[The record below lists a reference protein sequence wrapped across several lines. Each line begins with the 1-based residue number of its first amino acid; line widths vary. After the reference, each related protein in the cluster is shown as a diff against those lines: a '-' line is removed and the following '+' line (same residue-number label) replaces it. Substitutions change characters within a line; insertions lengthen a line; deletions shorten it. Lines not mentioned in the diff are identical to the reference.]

1 MIRNAIEAQGL
12 TRSFGSRI
20 AVDDVSFVVPEG
32 SAVGLLGGTGA
43 GKTTTL
49 LILRGELAPTR
60 GTARLFG
67 LDAACARH
75 AATRCVGANLAPME
89 MEARLTLREFLT
101 ERGHLRGVLGI
112 ATRIRELRDDLRL
125 ENALDRP
132 VGNLSLGTGKRAAL
146 AAALLNRPK
155 LLLLDEPTE
164 GMNAETADVVR
175 SVVDRH
181 RASVGA
187 TLLIASRDLAE
198 VERLCDQVL
207 MMRRGGIVD
216 RGSPAEFLARYGR
229 TAPAQ
234 IFLDVTATRDAETA
248 AE

>member
-1 MIRNAIEAQGL
+1 MTRNAIEAQGL
-12 TRSFGSRI
+12 TRCFGSSI
-20 AVDDVSFVVPEG
+20 VVDDVGFVVPEG

-49 LILRGELAPTR
+49 LILRGEMAPTR

-67 LDAACARH
+67 VDCACARH
-75 AATRCVGANLAPME
+75 AATRGMGANLAPTE
-89 MEARLTLREFLT
+89 MESRLTLREFLT

-112 ATRIRELRDDLRL
+112 AARIRDLCAELRL
-125 ENALDRP
+125 EGALERP
-132 VGNLSLGTGKRAAL
+132 VGGLSLGTGKRAAL
-146 AAALLNRPK
+146 AAALLNRPR

-164 GMNAETADVVR
+164 GMNAETAHLVR
-175 SVVDRH
+175 TVVDRH
-181 RASVGA
+181 RARVGA

-198 VERLCDQVL
+198 VEHLCDQVL

-216 RGSPAEFLARYGR
+216 RGSPADLLARYGR
-229 TAPAQ
+229 TTLEQ
-234 IFLDVTATRDAETA
+234 IFLDLPTAQRDDAA

>member
-1 MIRNAIEAQGL
+1 MTRNAIEAQGL
-12 TRSFGSRI
+12 TRSFGPTT

-60 GTARLFG
+60 GMARLFG
-67 LDAACARH
+67 IDCACARH
-75 AATRCVGANLAPME
+75 AATRGMGANLAPTE
-89 MEARLTLREFLT
+89 MESRLTLREFLT

-112 ATRIRELRDDLRL
+112 GARVRELCAELRL
-125 ENALDRP
+125 ERALERP
-132 VGNLSLGTGKRAAL
+132 VGGLSLGTGKRAAL
-146 AAALLNRPK
+146 AAALLVRPR
-155 LLLLDEPTE
+155 LLLLDEPTD
-164 GMNAETADVVR
+164 GMDDDTAHLVR
-175 SVVDRH
+175 TVVDRH
-181 RASVGA
+181 RAAVGA
-187 TLLIASRDLAE
+187 TLLVASRDLAE

-216 RGSPAEFLARYGR
+216 RGSPADLLARYGR
-229 TAPAQ
+229 TTLSQ
-234 IFLDVTATRDAETA
+234 IFLDLPAVRRNDTA